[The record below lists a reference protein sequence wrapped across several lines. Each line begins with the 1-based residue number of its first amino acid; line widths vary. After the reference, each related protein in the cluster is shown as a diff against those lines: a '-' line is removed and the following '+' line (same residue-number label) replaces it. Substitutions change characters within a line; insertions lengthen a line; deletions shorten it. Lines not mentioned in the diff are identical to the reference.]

1 MPGIHATFDAVL
13 ATIQS
18 LFTVLRDMFL
28 AALLIVLLA
37 FPAQLNLMLTK
48 AGISQVNG
56 GVFTWQQQAQ
66 QAATQSTAA
75 AQANSSASDSLD
87 DVKSVLENIASQS
100 TDPNIRKQATDASN
114 QAASSIASLESANSS
129 LAHSVLTLQTTA
141 QGTQSTAQ
149 SSAAEGWVL
158 LGNTDPTHQRWTHLT
173 TPKIASASPAVTVGQ
188 TVTFAD
194 NVFLRA
200 DKTQDQKYNQAAI
213 LGAVRSGSAAVITDI
228 DYVANKKG
236 NAHLWVKVKL
246 KGDQ

>member
-18 LFTVLRDMFL
+18 LFTVLRDMLL
-28 AALLIVLLA
+28 AALLIGLLA

-100 TDPNIRKQATDASN
+100 TDPNIKQQATAAAT
-114 QAASSIASLESANSS
+114 QVASSMSS
-129 LAHSVLTLQTTA
+129 LDTANNSLANSVLTLQTA
-141 QGTQSTAQ
+141 PPGAQ
-149 SSAAEGWVL
+149 SSAQHSPTSGWVL
-158 LGNTDPTHQRWTHLT
+158 LGNSDSTHQQWTKST
-173 TPKIASASPAVTVGQ
+173 TPKISGSPAVAVGQ
-188 TVTFAD
+188 TVTFSAD
-194 NVFLRA
+194 VFLRGDNA
-200 DKTQDQKYNQAAI
+200 QGQAHDQAPI
-213 LGAVRSGSAAVITDI
+213 RGAVRSGSAATITAV
-228 DYVANKKG
+228 DYVPNKKG
-236 NAHLWVKVKL
+236 NDRVWIEVNMKSN
-246 KGDQ
+246 Q